1 MNKLIFTILG
11 LFFGCFVFSQ
21 NNLLDEISS
30 ESSYKDEFEMPAF
43 KAMKVVN
50 NQSTKLAQK
59 GDLYLYVGH
68 RFGTIKGGVESL
80 FGLDYANT
88 KIEILYGLLNQVQ
101 VGFSRESFK
110 KTYNLHVKYGIKSQT
125 TSFPLS
131 ITSYNSVNLDTSL
144 DENQYPNLNF
154 NERYVYIS
162 QLLISRRFNDN
173 FSFQLAPSIVKYNFL
188 TNQFKND
195 FNYILN
201 YGSRLKISKRSSF
214 NIDYSHH
221 LNRLNNSEEKNV
233 LSLGIDMETGGHV
246 FQLLFSNTQASDEAG
261 VLTGAEGNWTK
272 GDVFFGFNIFK
283 SRLP

>member
-88 KIEILYGLLNQVQ
+88 KIEILYGLINQIQ

-246 FQLLFSNTQASDEAG
+246 FELLFSNTQASDEAG

-272 GDVFFGFNIFK
+272 GDVFFGFNILRVF
-283 SRLP
+283 